1 MLISLLKMVI
11 LHSCWGT
18 ELCKLPWDPSLLHHG
33 LARDF
38 FTEKNTICGA
48 NSYQDHLIPQQM
60 LAVCA
65 VLDNLSKEHLVLP
78 FASPHRHLAWFLT
91 GLPGISW
98 ENLRSLFLLHRIL
111 GCCNTARR
119 TCICCRMNCYSAD
132 KPRMW
137 LVESRGEGAG
147 GAGQWFGSRVAFSS
161 WEAILNLSPY
171 AGGQKSVPVCDS
183 RRMTWA
189 RKKPPVL
196 GGLAGA
202 ALVRWLLLLEEI
214 AGFFSVCSGLCV
226 LLFWHK

>member
-18 ELCKLPWDPSLLHHG
+18 ELCKLPWDPSLLHQG

-48 NSYQDHLIPQQM
+48 NSYQNHLIPQQM

-78 FASPHRHLAWFLT
+78 FASPHRHLAWFLN

-119 TCICCRMNCYSAD
+119 TCIRCRMNCYWAD

-137 LVESRGEGAG
+137 LVESRGEGEEG
-147 GAGQWFGSRVAFSS
+147 LGSDLVAEWPFPPGKPS
-161 WEAILNLSPY
+161 WTSHHMLVARSQFQCVTPGVWPGL
-171 AGGQKSVPVCDS
+171 GKSLQCWED
-183 RRMTWA
+183 
-189 RKKPPVL
+189 
-196 GGLAGA
+196 
-202 ALVRWLLLLEEI
+202 
-214 AGFFSVCSGLCV
+214 
-226 LLFWHK
+226 